1 MVVTCRNRS
10 STTITV
16 RWCRPAVGGWAPPNT
31 IAALRRSRPPAG
43 GLKTPPKAAILLR
56 TAPPTAVQA
65 ALRFIFHCVSPKS
78 CLFCNY
84 RETTLLTYRRVW
96 SGFAFFGHSPLPNR
110 DRVWSVFVFFGH
122 SPLPN
127 DEQVWSGFVFFG
139 HSPLQNKEPAY
150 GRRFKNSPKAT
161 PL

>member
-1 MVVTCRNRS
+1 M
-10 STTITV
+10 
-16 RWCRPAVGGWAPPNT
+16 
-31 IAALRRSRPPAG
+31 AG
-43 GLKTPPKAAILLR
+43 DLKTLPNAAILLK
-56 TAPPTAVQA
+56 TAPPAAVQA

-84 RETTLLTYRRVW
+84 RETTLPMNRRVW
-96 SGFAFFGHSPLPNR
+96 SDFAFFGHSPLPNR
-110 DRVWSVFVFFGH
+110 GRVWSV
-122 SPLPN
+122 
-127 DEQVWSGFVFFG
+127 FVFFG